1 MVVTCD
7 INELCHLIIKVRS
20 NAMKMLAKGSFGAL
34 LLTAAMSVAAFPV
47 DITSIEGTFENTLN
61 TNGGSV
67 NGDGTNFISW
77 GQGPKSSY
85 KFTDASPLPIQIV
98 DDSIFSLGT
107 LTHKNRQVA
116 GPVLTSTDLAITLG
130 LSGFGDTGTAAGTFV
145 FSHNETVDNAIY
157 RECFLI
163 WCWNENNGPVDDII
177 AQTGA
182 SVTSSS
188 FILGG
193 FEYSLELIG
202 LAADGS
208 TPESTKRDY
217 ELYAR
222 LNATAL
228 PVPEPGTLALLGL
241 GLAGL
246 GMARRRKA

>member
-1 MVVTCD
+1 
-7 INELCHLIIKVRS
+7 
-20 NAMKMLAKGSFGAL
+20 MKNLAKGSFGAL

-47 DITSIEGTFENTLN
+47 DVTSIDGTFENTLD
-61 TNGGSV
+61 TNGNSV
-67 NGDGTNFISW
+67 SGDGSNYIKW
-77 GQGPKSSY
+77 GQGQKSSY
-85 KFTDASPLPIQIV
+85 KFTGASPLPIEIV

-107 LTHKNRQVA
+107 LTHKNRQVT

-130 LSGFGDTGTAAGTFV
+130 FSGFGDTDTAAGTFV
-145 FSHNETVDNAIY
+145 FSHDETLDNGTY
-157 RECFLI
+157 QECFLI
-163 WCWNENNGPVDDII
+163 WCWNEHDGPVDDII

-193 FEYSLELIG
+193 FEYSLELLG
-202 LAADGS
+202 LSADGS
-208 TPESTKRDY
+208 TPENTKRDY
-217 ELYAR
+217 ELFAK